1 MRAKRIGIILISLLL
16 IADISGCENLKKK
29 DALPAAK
36 TEENEVYHGFD
47 DLNQDDPKTA
57 QESVLKENGMV
68 CAGGKI
74 EAGEEEL
81 GQIPGGNGR
90 KEAGF
95 DPHYAENH
103 RRSTFL
109 QRCDL

>member
-36 TEENEVYHGFD
+36 TEESEVYHGFD

-57 QESVLKENGMV
+57 QESVLK
-68 CAGGKI
+68 
-74 EAGEEEL
+74 
-81 GQIPGGNGR
+81 
-90 KEAGF
+90 
-95 DPHYAENH
+95 
-103 RRSTFL
+103 
-109 QRCDL
+109 

>member
-36 TEENEVYHGFD
+36 TEESEVYHGFD

-74 EAGEEEL
+74 EAGEKNWEKF
-81 GQIPGGNGR
+81 R
-90 KEAGF
+90 KQREKRSR
-95 DPHYAENH
+95 
-103 RRSTFL
+103 RRSALCRKSQTEHLFTEM
-109 QRCDL
+109 